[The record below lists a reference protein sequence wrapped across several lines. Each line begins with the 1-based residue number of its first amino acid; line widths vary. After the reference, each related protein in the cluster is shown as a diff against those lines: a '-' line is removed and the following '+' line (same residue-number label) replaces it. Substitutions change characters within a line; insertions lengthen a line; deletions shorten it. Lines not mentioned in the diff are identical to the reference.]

1 MSIRKFYCL
10 LVLSLWVPGP
20 MALAQPYDGV
30 SGRWEGSFDIPAK
43 DGSFQHDTAYF
54 ILRDD
59 AGAVSG
65 SVGRNEAMQT
75 AISQGLFRDG
85 HLAFAV
91 EIRPGTVVKFDL
103 RLENEHLAGTA
114 TGVPPDPEA
123 KVAVDVTRVPA
134 PDVTSLLRSFTGS
147 IYVRRGGQAL
157 ADRSFGLANVEW
169 GEPNTSATKF
179 RIGSLTKQFTA
190 AGILLLEERG
200 KLHLGDRIS
209 MYIDD
214 LPPTWNNITILELL
228 THTSGIES
236 LTDLPPDKSRV
247 WQGGRPSE
255 ILARIRDLPLR
266 FQPGTQARYSNSG
279 YILLGMIIERASGVS
294 YESFLRTA
302 IFEPLEMH
310 DTGVD
315 SNSLIL
321 PSRSSGY
328 RLNGTRLVPADYIDM
343 SVPFAAGDLYSTT
356 HDLGR
361 WAEALFGGRILG
373 PQSLSKMLATY
384 KGDFGLGVVITK
396 EDGFRLISHTGAI
409 QGFTSELR
417 YYPEQHLS
425 VIVLSNSEDQAAT
438 MQLSRLLSQ
447 RALSGALASVLPA
460 DTLREEIESADQ
472 TLFSAYNACDITA
485 FDRLLDSHLQFF
497 HDTVGLT
504 DHQWNVEALSKRCK
518 ESTKYRRVLEQD
530 TLRVFPVPGFGAIE
544 FGRHQFYATDGT
556 APSTLVASP
565 EFINV
570 WRKTSDGWKVAVAL
584 SVGHR

>member
-1 MSIRKFYCL
+1 MSIRNLSWL
-10 LVLSLWVPGP
+10 LVLALWAYWPV
-20 MALAQPYDGV
+20 ALAQPRTGV

-43 DGSFQHDTAYF
+43 DGGIQRDTAYF
-54 ILRDD
+54 ILKDD
-59 AGAVSG
+59 AGVVSG

-75 AISQGLFRDG
+75 AISQGQFRDD
-85 HLAFAV
+85 HLAFEV

-103 RLENEHLAGTA
+103 RLQDQHLTGTA

-123 KVAVDVTRVPA
+123 KVAVDVTRVAA
-134 PDVTSLLRSFTGS
+134 PDVTRLLRSFTGS
-147 IYVRRGGQAL
+147 IYVERDGHVL
-157 ADRSFGLANVEW
+157 ADRSFGFANVEW
-169 GEPNTSATKF
+169 QEPNTSATKF

-200 KLHLGDRIS
+200 MLRLDDRVS

-247 WQGGRPSE
+247 WQGGRPSQ
-255 ILARIRDLPLR
+255 ILARVRDVPLR

-279 YILLGMIIERASGVS
+279 YILLGMIIDKVSGMS
-294 YESFLRTA
+294 YASFLRRA
-302 IFEPLEMH
+302 IFDPLEMH

-315 SNSLIL
+315 SNSQIL
-321 PSRSSGY
+321 PDRSSGY
-328 RLNGTRLVPADYIDM
+328 RLDGTRLLPAEYIDM

-356 HDLGR
+356 HDLER
-361 WAEALFGGRILG
+361 WVEALFGGRILG
-373 PQSLSKMLATY
+373 PQSMSKMLATY

-396 EDGFRLISHTGAI
+396 EDGFRLVKHAGAI

-425 VIVLSNSEDQAAT
+425 IIVLSNSEDQTAT
-438 MQLSRLLSQ
+438 LELSRLLSQ
-447 RALSGALASVLPA
+447 YALSGRLASVLPA
-460 DTLREEIESADQ
+460 DTLQEEIETADQ
-472 TLFSAYNACDITA
+472 KLFSAYNACDIKT
-485 FDRLLDSHLQFF
+485 FDRLLASNLQFF
-497 HDTVGLT
+497 HDTTGLT

-518 ESTKYRRVLEQD
+518 EATKYRRVLEQG
-530 TLRVFPVPGFGAIE
+530 TVRVFPVPGFGAIE

-565 EFINV
+565 EFTNV
-570 WRKTSDGWKVAVAL
+570 WKKTNDGWRLAMAL